1 MPSTELPRR
10 ITVWGAAA
18 VQVGIIIGS
27 GIFRTPPQI
36 AGHLASPIV
45 ILALW
50 LAGGVLALL
59 GALTY
64 AELATLHPQS
74 GGVYVF
80 LREAYGRCVA
90 FVFGWSYMLVAKPLA
105 AAGIAVVF
113 AEHLNTLL
121 GTTWDVRW
129 PTIAMLA
136 LLTAINIR
144 GVVLSAGVAT
154 LLTGLKFAAL
164 SAIVILPWV
173 TDRAN
178 LANLSGSLEP
188 GSLAKAL
195 VPVFAGIMWTYDGWS
210 DVGAIAG
217 EIKDPQR
224 NLPRVFVLGT
234 LATTLLYVLVNI
246 AFFVLIPLEKM
257 RGSETVAPAVFT
269 ALLGPAAGLAAAAL
283 VIVSSSGSTHGSIMT
298 GARVTYQQS
307 RDGLLFAFLSGV
319 HPRWQTPWVALSVQL
334 GLSCLATIFVKTFE
348 KLAGGFVFTM
358 WVWYAL
364 AAAAIFVLRRT
375 QAERPRPYR
384 CWGYPVVPAVFVL
397 ASAAMTVV
405 TIADDWKGTL
415 VWVGIMVAG
424 VPAYF
429 VWNAL
434 RRPAIA

>member
-1 MPSTELPRR
+1 MTSTDLPRR

-36 AGHLASPIV
+36 AGHLASPVV

-90 FVFGWSYMLVAKPLA
+90 FVFGWSYMLVSKPLA

-121 GTTWDVRW
+121 GTSWDVRW
-129 PTIAMLA
+129 PTIAMLM

-154 LLTGLKFAAL
+154 FLTGLKFAAL
-164 SAIVILPWV
+164 SAIVLLPWI
-173 TDRAN
+173 TGKAEP
-178 LANLSGSLEP
+178 ANLSGTLEP
-188 GSLAKAL
+188 GSFTRAL

-217 EIKDPQR
+217 EIKDPQK

-246 AFFVLIPLEKM
+246 AFFVLVPLEKM
-257 RGSETVAPAVFT
+257 RGADTVAPAVFA

-283 VIVSSSGSTHGSIMT
+283 VIVSTSGSTHGSIMT

-319 HPRWQTPWVALSVQL
+319 HPRWKTPWVALTVQL
-334 GLSCLATIFVKTFE
+334 ALSCMATIFVKTFE

-375 QAERPRPYR
+375 QADRPRPYR
-384 CWGYPVVPAVFVL
+384 CWGYPVVPGVFVL
-397 ASAAMTVV
+397 AAGGMTVI
-405 TIADDWKGTL
+405 TIAEDWKGTL
-415 VWVGIMVAG
+415 LWLSIMSAG

-429 VWNAL
+429 VWDVF
-434 RRPAIA
+434 RRPASA